1 MPGAAPRLGSG
12 GSVMVASQAVS
23 ATPAATVYR
32 IGAAH
37 SGWRLDHFLQE
48 RIPRLSRTEIQK
60 AIGERVRLSRLAH
73 PRPAT
78 RLQTGD
84 EVVVAFPEV
93 SEDPEALARVA
104 LPVLHEDEDLLAIDK
119 PAGVVVHPNNS
130 VRRGSI
136 VELLRARHPAARSLT
151 LVHRLDRE
159 TSGVL
164 LLAKGVEVARRMMRA
179 FSGHRV
185 EKHYLAIVWGEMQA
199 QSGILDFPLGRDRG
213 GKVRIK
219 QRVDPEEGFRSVTR
233 YRVVRR
239 LPGFTLVDLRPLT
252 GRTHQIRVHLRQVG
266 HPVVGDK
273 LYGDDERCFLD
284 YVEGKFGAE
293 QARRLGAERQLLHA
307 AGIAFHHP
315 LGGYPIAIR
324 APLPADFREFLRH
337 ERPTSGR

>member
-1 MPGAAPRLGSG
+1 MPRASQRLGSP
-12 GSVMVASQAVS
+12 GSVMLPSGAVS
-23 ATPAATVYR
+23 EIPAATVYR

-60 AIGERVRLSRLAH
+60 AIGDRVRLSRLAH

-84 EVVVAFPEV
+84 EVVVSFPEV
-93 SEDPEALARVA
+93 IEDLEALARVQ
-104 LPVLHEDEDLLAIDK
+104 LPILHEDDDLLAVDK
-119 PAGVVVHPNNS
+119 PAGVVVHPNNR

-136 VELLRARHPAARSLT
+136 VELLRARHPAARALT

-233 YRVVRR
+233 FRVVRR

-252 GRTHQIRVHLRQVG
+252 GRTHQIRVHLRQIG

-284 YVEGKFGAE
+284 YVEGRFGPE
-293 QARRLGAERQLLHA
+293 QACRLGAERQLLHA

-324 APLPADFREFLRH
+324 APVPADFRGFLEQ
-337 ERPTSGR
+337 ERPISGR